1 MMIKNDTEG
10 FIRQTAIDYDL
21 DEETVRDYY
30 NWYFASGQF
39 YEKLEDR
46 IKA

>member
-1 MMIKNDTEG
+1 MENNIEG

-21 DEETVRDYY
+21 DVVTVRDYY
-30 NWYFASGQF
+30 NWYFAIGQF
-39 YEKLEDR
+39 YEKLEDK